1 MICAES
7 QQGLQ
12 SQNIRRLLCG
22 FPARLRKKRCIVVLA
37 GYADDS
43 GSDGIRTEKDGSAS
57 GNIFLLAGFVAS
69 AERWEEFSDRFEDIC
84 NESPQMPDFHM
95 AEAWRIKGRYKWRD
109 EAQRDSRIRPLIE
122 LIKESAQY
130 RVESVLA
137 WPNYLR
143 IVKGQVSPE
152 IDNPYFLLF
161 YNVILSI
168 ANCMDK
174 ADLEGTVDWVFDEQ
188 GKVGAAA
195 NNWYYFIRESVNENI
210 RKRMGSTPIFRHDE
224 NVLPLKAAD
233 IYAWQVRRHL
243 DIEQPRDMMPN
254 DYVDSLLGIHGAS
267 NVITADN
274 MYDFVWNLKVNNG
287 LMLKSETTFFLPK

>member
-7 QQGLQ
+7 QQLLKSG
-12 SQNIRRLLCG
+12 NIRGLVCG
-22 FPARLRKKRCIVVLA
+22 FPLRLRKKRCIVVLH

-43 GSDGIRTEKDGSAS
+43 GSDGLRNENDGSVS
-57 GNIFLLAGFVAS
+57 GNVFVLAGLVAS
-69 AERWEEFSDRFEDIC
+69 AERWEYFSDRFEEIC

-109 EAQRDSRIRPLIE
+109 EQQRDSRIKPLVE
-122 LIKESAQY
+122 LIKQSAQY

-143 IVKGQVSPE
+143 IVKGHVPPGLDS
-152 IDNPYFLLF
+152 PYFLLF
-161 YNVILSI
+161 HNVILSI
-168 ANCMDK
+168 ASFMDK
-174 ADLEGTVDWVFDEQ
+174 AAIEGTADWVFDEQ
-188 GKVGAAA
+188 GRVGAAA
-195 NNWYYFIRESVNENI
+195 NNWYHFIRESIGENV
-210 RKRMGSTPIFRHDE
+210 RKRLGSTPIFRHDQ

-243 DIEQPRDMMPN
+243 DMEQPHDLTHN

-267 NVITADN
+267 NIITADN
-274 MYDFVWNLKVNNG
+274 MHDFVWNLKVNNG
-287 LMLKSETTFFLPK
+287 IMLKSETTFFLPK